1 MSDFFCFYCRFI
13 INFIY
18 LFIVPDTPQRSKYTA
33 TKSWPITKIPDTIFR
48 SRSSKGPLYTLFLTC
63 YKIKKE
69 RNWKT
74 FDFVSM
80 NRYEDNILLLTVVQE
95 ELILAKWIVR
105 PICYFDDS
113 VDESKRKEYS
123 KIIQQFGGM
132 VVDEFHG
139 SLDGIEAMS
148 IVPLSS
154 TSLSSSS
161 SSMVVDSNKGTT
173 IADDNESDNESS
185 SPKKK
190 KRKTKNGTTKSTNN
204 SQVHHHQQ
212 HQPTPMVTHII
223 AWDDDEHDKEETIL
237 DEETSPF
244 ATNYDIV
251 EKLYLRTI
259 SIIDPRQQK
268 SGNQS
273 NIVETNIVE
282 TKKKGGRLGG
292 KGKKGKSPDDANSN
306 PLLDQNTPLAFVHW
320 WYLPESYDE
329 FMLASEVDGDD
340 NDVPPKPDGGPWVVG
355 CKFIRDVVKFNEWG
369 LEADYAVSQL

>member
-1 MSDFFCFYCRFI
+1 
-13 INFIY
+13 
-18 LFIVPDTPQRSKYTA
+18 
-33 TKSWPITKIPDTIFR
+33 
-48 SRSSKGPLYTLFLTC
+48 
-63 YKIKKE
+63 
-69 RNWKT
+69 
-74 FDFVSM
+74 M
-80 NRYEDNILLLTVVQE
+80 NRYEDNIYLLKVVQE
-95 ELILAKWIVR
+95 ELIQAKWIVR
-105 PICYFDDS
+105 PVCYFDDS

-139 SLDGIEAMS
+139 SLDGTEATS

-154 TSLSSSS
+154 TSFSSV
-161 SSMVVDSNKGTT
+161 VVDSNKSTT
-173 IADDNESDNESS
+173 IVDDNESDNESS

-190 KRKTKNGTTKSTNN
+190 KRKTKSGTTKSTNT
-204 SQVHHHQQ
+204 SQVQQ
-212 HQPTPMVTHII
+212 QSTPMVTHII
-223 AWDDDEHDKEETIL
+223 AWDDEEHDKEETIL

-259 SIIDPRQQK
+259 SIIDPRQEK
-268 SGNQS
+268 SGTQS